1 VFETVEKPGPLGWI
15 LRYFLQLFL
24 APPVVFLTCIPFFA
38 LLPVIGLSGEHPWQ
52 THYVGYAAVVCL
64 FVGPLI
70 GLGVGSK
77 IPSLVAAGRW
87 IGALPLAF
95 LLSEIVD
102 QGLSSHTI
110 PWLPEGF
117 FATGGNEGLGAY
129 LGTLPASSALGY
141 SLGMVLVGTK
151 ARWKTLNRLSSVP
164 RVLTIML
171 MAFALFGMLAWIAH
185 GFERS
190 RIESWSKL
198 QRAIDR
204 PGLWLSTDA
213 SLVCSGPTSESG
225 IFLRSGSL
233 VDGLER
239 RACGKDKLLDSDAP
253 RPAGSWVVEK
263 VKILDGPNA
272 GVEGWVLAYGL
283 QGTMEP

>member
-1 VFETVEKPGPLGWI
+1 MFDTVERPGPLGWI
-15 LRYFLQLFL
+15 LRYCLQLFL
-24 APPVVFLTCIPFFA
+24 SPLVIVVASFPFFA

-52 THYVGYAAVVCL
+52 TQYVGYAALVCL
-64 FVGPLI
+64 FVGPLV
-70 GLGVGSK
+70 GWGVGRNV
-77 IPSLVAAGRW
+77 PSLIATGRW
-87 IGALPLAF
+87 IGVLPLVF
-95 LLSEIVD
+95 LFSEVFE
-102 QGLSSHTI
+102 QGLSSQTI

-117 FATGGNEGLGAY
+117 FATGDNEGLGAI

-141 SLGMVLVGTK
+141 SLGMALVGTRAK
-151 ARWKTLNRLSSVP
+151 WKTLNRLSSVP

-171 MAFALFGMLAWIAH
+171 MSFALFGMLAWVAH
-185 GFERS
+185 GFEHS
-190 RIESWSKL
+190 RIEKWSKV
-198 QRAIDR
+198 QTVIDR

-213 SLVCSGPTSESG
+213 TLVCSGPTSESG

-233 VDGLER
+233 VEGLER

-263 VKILDGPNA
+263 VKILDGPNV

-283 QGTMEP
+283 QGTMEH